1 MSVAP
6 GAGPRTA
13 PIALSIL
20 PDPPA
25 PPAPMGLIAG
35 AGRLPILVA
44 EGMRKLGHPVLAVG
58 LSGQYDAA
66 LPGMCDRF
74 VEAGVLRP
82 ASWGRALRK
91 MGARHAVMVGR
102 VDKARM
108 LYSWSLIL
116 RNMPDLRAWR
126 MYFQLRR
133 DRRSHVILLSLAE
146 GLAKDGVELIDSTAH
161 IPDHLAHAG
170 VMTDRQPSAV
180 QRASIEHGWEIL
192 LEMLRLDIGQAISVR
207 DRDVIAVEAVEGTDR
222 MIARSGELCRN
233 GGWCLLKAARAGH
246 DRRSDVPTV
255 GPDTIRN
262 MHAAKGSVLA
272 LAAGDVIIVDKQET
286 LALADRLGI
295 AVVGVPAV

>member
-1 MSVAP
+1 MTA
-6 GAGPRTA
+6 ALRTA
-13 PIALSIL
+13 PVEFAVL

-25 PPAPMGLIAG
+25 PPTPMGLIAG
-35 AGRLPILVA
+35 AGRLPIMVA
-44 EGMRKLGHPVLAVG
+44 QGMRRLGHPVFAVG
-58 LSGQYDAA
+58 LSGQYDAE
-66 LPGMCDRF
+66 LPAMCDQF
-74 VEAGVLRP
+74 VQVGVLRP
-82 ASWGRALRK
+82 GSWGRALRR

-108 LYSWSLIL
+108 LYSWSVIL

-126 MYFQLRR
+126 MYFRLRR

-146 GLAKDGVELIDSTAH
+146 GLSQDGVELIDSTAH
-161 IPDHLAHAG
+161 IADHLAHAG
-170 VMTDRQPSAV
+170 VMTNRQPSAA
-180 QRASIEHGWEIL
+180 QRSSVAHGWEVL
-192 LEMLRLDIGQAISVR
+192 REMLRLDIGQAIAVR
-207 DRDVIAVEAVEGTDR
+207 DQDVIAVEAIEGTDR
-222 MIARSGELCRN
+222 MIARSGELCRS

-272 LAAGDVIIVDKQET
+272 LAAGDVIIVDKAET

-295 AVVGVPAV
+295 AVVGVPSA

>member
-1 MSVAP
+1 MSPHA
-6 GAGPRTA
+6 RTA

-20 PDPPA
+20 PDPPP

-35 AGRLPILVA
+35 AGRLPIMVA
-44 EGMRKLGHPVLAVG
+44 RGMKRCGHPVLGVG
-58 LSGQYDAA
+58 LSGQFDPD
-66 LPGMCDRF
+66 LPACCDRF
-74 VEAGVLRP
+74 IEAGVLRP
-82 ASWGRALRK
+82 GSWGRALRR
-91 MGARHAVMVGR
+91 MGVRHAVMVGR

-108 LYSWSLIL
+108 LYSWSTIL

-126 MYFQLRR
+126 MYFRLRR

-146 GLAKDGVELIDSTAH
+146 SLALDGVDLIDSTTH

-170 VMTDRQPSAV
+170 IMTERAPTDA
-180 QRASIEHGWEIL
+180 QRAAVEHGWTIL
-192 LEMLRLDIGQAISVR
+192 LEMLRLDIGQAIAVR

-222 MIARSGELCRN
+222 MIARAGELCRS

-262 MHAAKGSVLA
+262 MHSAGGRVLA

-286 LALADRLGI
+286 LALADGLGV
-295 AVVGVPAV
+295 AVVGIPPV